1 MDCVEWR
8 SSCGG
13 IRHEVV
19 VDEGILSVVVD
30 GGHIVVV
37 AAVIICSVEQDV
49 V

>member
-8 SSCGG
+8 SSCSG

-19 VDEGILSVVVD
+19 VDEGILSVVV

-37 AAVIICSVEQDV
+37 AAVIVCSVVQDV